1 MRYIISTGH
10 LLNNGVRL
18 IGIGYSGH
26 DSGVNNPKMVDDPG
40 IGPIPPGV
48 YTIGDPLDPPDHLG
62 PLAMPLTPA
71 STNRMYDRSAFFI
84 HGDNAL
90 LNHSASHGCIILSHE
105 VRQAVAD
112 DDDDQL
118 MVVATA

>member
-10 LLNNGVRL
+10 LLNNGGRL

-118 MVVATA
+118 VVVATA

>member
-1 MRYIISTGH
+1 MLFRS
-10 LLNNGVRL
+10 
-18 IGIGYSGH
+18 GIGYSGH

-118 MVVATA
+118 VVVATA

>member
-10 LLNNGVRL
+10 LLNNGGRL